1 MVKFLKER
9 VESNQ
14 GISLQKLTGHLSQL
28 PSDLRTKYG
37 CSVKSLKIFLQQFPK
52 VFVIRNQSN
61 VYVRTKSRR
70 PTSSLNGSMESFV
83 TSTSDRGTDDDEVTC
98 LTNVKGTV
106 YRIFNVYGFI
116 AVKYPIKTSVYFDV
130 QAFENAEHNNLPS
143 SGLQVNDAVI
153 LDAKVG
159 PKDCE
164 ARFRASRVVRA
175 KNGLPSSTCSSPT
188 PLSVSG
194 SGGGSRTSTT
204 SQLVDQDGV
213 IETVKANYGFI
224 KFGRNQRERAFFHA
238 NNVDKSVG
246 RSIKNLPD
254 VFTVDDKVRFNAK
267 PSKKPSDKVKW
278 EATTV
283 YLSPR
288 SGGRQGAFDSDDESG
303 NEVFMS
309 DDESDIHDLLQ
320 KKLNEGGSCD
330 ADIDESPAGYPDWD
344 RTSVKRGSSDISVQ
358 GKLNLL
364 CASSEWEAKRK
375 ISGERGV
382 LYPYSET
389 NGSIKFGPSQASVA
403 SATADVT
410 YQDGEQVGNLLWEL
424 SDRQDVH
431 FDAVEA
437 EHNVWVA
444 TLVWIGQRPE
454 EPPHVSESE
463 AIFNRLMNKVVG
475 TEEPAANNEQEP
487 GWDFGEEDTVRNI
500 TPSSH
505 ESQPSVSIYSDAKAT
520 IVKSME
526 CIGTC
531 EVQERRA
538 SRKIEFTSDCFY
550 KNGSIFLG
558 DLNEVLQEGDT
569 VNLDYMVGVTGT
581 RKETVHCDLV
591 WQGKRPTGV
600 PQLSPEE
607 FDQRLRTEVHVAS
620 SSTPFEEFETEV
632 ERTDKASRTP
642 SQAPSDPA
650 TFEDVVPS
658 RQSSSVSVTGIH
670 VPPSAKSSPARSMC
684 VPRTQQ
690 EACDGNVPGTSIF
703 TSEANDG
710 TLLRLAKMVAAEITA
725 ERERTRIVLRD
736 IGVQTT
742 EDPWT
747 SSLTRLDGIAPTL
760 VSSSTQTLST
770 GGIKSEELFIH

>member
-1 MVKFLKER
+1 
-9 VESNQ
+9 
-14 GISLQKLTGHLSQL
+14 
-28 PSDLRTKYG
+28 
-37 CSVKSLKIFLQQFPK
+37 
-52 VFVIRNQSN
+52 
-61 VYVRTKSRR
+61 
-70 PTSSLNGSMESFV
+70 
-83 TSTSDRGTDDDEVTC
+83 
-98 LTNVKGTV
+98 
-106 YRIFNVYGFI
+106 
-116 AVKYPIKTSVYFDV
+116 
-130 QAFENAEHNNLPS
+130 
-143 SGLQVNDAVI
+143 
-153 LDAKVG
+153 
-159 PKDCE
+159 
-164 ARFRASRVVRA
+164 
-175 KNGLPSSTCSSPT
+175 
-188 PLSVSG
+188 
-194 SGGGSRTSTT
+194 SGGGSGTSMP
-204 SQLVDQDGV
+204 SQLVDQDGI

-283 YLSPR
+283 YLSHR

-309 DDESDIHDLLQ
+309 DDESDIQDLLQ
-320 KKLNEGGSCD
+320 EKLNEGDSCD
-330 ADIDESPAGYPDWD
+330 ADIDESPVGYPDWD
-344 RTSVKRGSSDISVQ
+344 MTSVKGGSSDISVQ

-375 ISGERGV
+375 LSGERGFF
-382 LYPYSET
+382 YPDSET
-389 NGSIKFGPSQASVA
+389 DGSIKFGPNQASVA

-410 YQDGEQVGNLLWEL
+410 YQDGEQVGNLLWEVC
-424 SDRQDVH
+424 DGQEVC

-444 TLVWIGQRPE
+444 TLVWTGQRPE
-454 EPPHVSESE
+454 EPPHVSDSE
-463 AIFNRLMNKVVG
+463 AIFNRLTNKVVDN
-475 TEEPAANNEQEP
+475 EEPAANSEHDP
-487 GWDFGEEDTVRNI
+487 GWDIGEEDTVRNMA
-500 TPSSH
+500 PPSH
-505 ESQPSVSIYSDAKAT
+505 ESQPAVSIYNNAKAT

-531 EVQERRA
+531 EVQERRV

-558 DLNEVLQEGDT
+558 DLNEVLQEGDM
-569 VNLDYMVGVTGT
+569 VNLDYMVGVSGT
-581 RKETVHCDLV
+581 RKEIVHCDLV
-591 WQGKRPTGV
+591 WQGRRPVGV

-607 FDQRLRTEVHVAS
+607 FDRRLRTEVHAAG

-632 ERTDKASRTP
+632 ERADKASRTP
-642 SQAPSDPA
+642 SQAPSDLA
-650 TFEDVVPS
+650 LFEGAVPS
-658 RQSSSVSVTGIH
+658 RQSSSVSVMGIP
-670 VPPSAKSSPARSMC
+670 VDMPPSAMSSPARSLR
-684 VPRTQQ
+684 VPRTQNQ
-690 EACDGNVPGTSIF
+690 ARGNIPGASIL
-703 TSEANDG
+703 TSEANDDV
-710 TLLRLAKMVAAEITA
+710 LLRLAKMVAAEITA

-747 SSLTRLDGIAPTL
+747 SSLTRLDGMAPTL

-770 GGIKSEELFIH
+770 GGIKSEELFIN